1 MLLWAMA
8 EQATQGLLEA
18 MELTRHLTDLQEQEV
33 DMVAHIL
40 RLLLEQQAGAVVV
53 GRMLAE
59 QEQVHRGLMVEQEQ
73 WEMEVMT
80 QVEVVVWV
88 V

>member
-1 MLLWAMA
+1 
-8 EQATQGLLEA
+8 
-18 MELTRHLTDLQEQEV
+18 
-33 DMVAHIL
+33 MVAHIL